1 MREELPRGT
10 CPDHSMTVPKEV
22 ALRYGYQDS
31 TQEQAAR
38 AAGKGFA
45 YENNKGDMQQL
56 RCRTDD

>member
-10 CPDHSMTVPKEV
+10 CPDHSMTVPKGA

-45 YENNKGDMQQL
+45 YENNKGDMQQ
-56 RCRTDD
+56 